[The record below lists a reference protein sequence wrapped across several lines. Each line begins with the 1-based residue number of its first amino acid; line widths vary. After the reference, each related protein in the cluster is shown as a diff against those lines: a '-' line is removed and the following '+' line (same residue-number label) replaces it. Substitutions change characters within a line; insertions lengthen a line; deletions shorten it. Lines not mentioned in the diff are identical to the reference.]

1 MIDLFTI
8 HLYFYQQL
16 LIILLEKIKF
26 VNFPFFLMFS
36 YNQINFIILYSF
48 MLMERSLR
56 GSHNDNVVPTSSPV
70 FRLKIIVNVSNS

>member
-1 MIDLFTI
+1 
-8 HLYFYQQL
+8 
-16 LIILLEKIKF
+16 
-26 VNFPFFLMFS
+26 
-36 YNQINFIILYSF
+36 